1 MRLRLGSWTLF
12 LIALLAFGLL
22 MGRWFWPS
30 SDLLE
35 AESFRVW
42 WWGHREL
49 DVAVQVGLV
58 LAGALGIAALMPP
71 EDEEP
76 G

>member
-22 MGRWFWPS
+22 MGRWFWTS
-30 SDLLE
+30 SDLSQ
-35 AESFRVW
+35 AASFRVW

-49 DVAVQVGLV
+49 DIAVQVGLV

-71 EDEEP
+71 EGEETE
-76 G
+76 

>member
-1 MRLRLGSWTLF
+1 MRLRLGSWTLL

-22 MGRWFWPS
+22 MGRWFWTS

-42 WWGHREL
+42 WWENREL
-49 DVAVQVGLV
+49 DIAVQVGLV
-58 LAGALGIAALMPP
+58 FTGALGIAALMPP
-71 EDEEP
+71 ERERA